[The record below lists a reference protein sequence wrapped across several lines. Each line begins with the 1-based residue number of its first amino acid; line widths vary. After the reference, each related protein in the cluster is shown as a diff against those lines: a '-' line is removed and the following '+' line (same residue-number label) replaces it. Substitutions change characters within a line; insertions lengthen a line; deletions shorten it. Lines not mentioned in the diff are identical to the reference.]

1 MPHHHNLRS
10 QAGAGRPYG
19 VITRGTTGYNRL
31 RRSDRWTRFH
41 PRVISLLRGVSAP
54 LAIDVGYGASHTT
67 TVEWARWLRQVNPAT
82 EVVGLEIAPERVL
95 DPRDGVRFELGGF
108 ELAGYSPHLVRAF
121 NVLRQYDVAE
131 VADAWEAVTSRLA
144 PRGLFVEGTCD
155 ELGRRAAWVL
165 LDANG
170 PQTLTL
176 SWDPHD
182 VEKPSDIAE
191 RLPKVLI
198 HRNVPGERI
207 HALLQD
213 ADAAWAGAAGWAPH
227 GPRVRWREAH
237 AELVRQGWPLEPQR
251 RRLRDN
257 SLTVDWEAVAPT
269 VH

>member
-1 MPHHHNLRS
+1 M
-10 QAGAGRPYG
+10 
-19 VITRGTTGYNRL
+19 
-31 RRSDRWTRFH
+31 
-41 PRVISLLRGVSAP
+41 
-54 LAIDVGYGASHTT
+54 
-67 TVEWARWLRQVNPAT
+67 
-82 EVVGLEIAPERVL
+82 
-95 DPRDGVRFELGGF
+95 
-108 ELAGYSPHLVRAF
+108 
-121 NVLRQYDVAE
+121 
-131 VADAWEAVTSRLA
+131 TSRLA